1 MARNTLAAGN
11 QNRLVGR
18 YARSF
23 HELASYLQAG
33 FFACSFA
40 LAKAQ
45 YFRLLHFLHMKTPFL
60 AALLL
65 LAAPTLLLAQTT
77 TAKVK
82 TKTPVGATTKTKT
95 TLPAAPT
102 QPKATPPEA
111 QVEARANAL
120 TSNMQKALALNP
132 DQVEKV
138 RQINLVSVRGVES
151 ARLNYR
157 QDVRKMAAVIDDIG
171 QARLATLKNVLS
183 PTQFDKYQRKREEKM
198 GVPSSQGAQGNPAPG
213 LPGGE

>member
-1 MARNTLAAGN
+1 
-11 QNRLVGR
+11 
-18 YARSF
+18 
-23 HELASYLQAG
+23 
-33 FFACSFA
+33 
-40 LAKAQ
+40 
-45 YFRLLHFLHMKTPFL
+45 MKTPFL

-95 TLPAAPT
+95 TLPAAAPA

-132 DQVEKV
+132 DQTEKV

-171 QARLATLKNVLS
+171 QARLATLKNVLT
-183 PTQFDKYQRKREEKM
+183 PAQFDKYQRKREEKM
-198 GVPSSQGAQGNPAPG
+198 GVPNAQGAQGNPAPG
-213 LPGGE
+213 LPSQGE